1 MRECNIFSSFL
12 KIFSNINDEYLRI
25 KDFKNNEIIVYS
37 AAGHIFKPKCI
48 NIESVTIIPPTSRC
62 YKDIQVNFTLGG
74 ETKQGF
80 LTDDR
85 IIKAHSAPWDCSTVP
100 RFITLPYLKRTIVVY
115 NNKVNIV
122 DSKDVK
128 YESFNFYD
136 DISYK
141 NYSHIDSLVNGVDI
155 IGQMHN
161 LTVVNENGNQWLII
175 ADENSSQE
183 GSSYILKNIK
193 DWLENYLS
201 IIGFWLIVSIV
212 LIIIIVLSFKFLCCC
227 LKRACCT
234 LWNKIKVNR
243 RQPNRIITNPPNLD
257 IPLIPVSPE
266 NIRTSSRDLPIPETN
281 VFVESEV
288 NSHLRSRELRTRSA
302 SVNTVALINSGI
314 ERPRL

>member
-1 MRECNIFSSFL
+1 MAPIVNALPVLEKFDSFADTRGLMDLSLADEDFRALELINAEKNILMRECNIFSSFL

-85 IIKAHSAPWDCSTVP
+85 IIKTHSAPWDCSTVP

-141 NYSHIDSLVNGVDI
+141 NYTHIDSLVNGVDI

-201 IIGFWLIVSIV
+201 QGFSTWVPRHPRV
-212 LIIIIVLSFKFLCCC
+212 P
-227 LKRACCT
+227 
-234 LWNKIKVNR
+234 R
-243 RQPNRIITNPPNLD
+243 RH
-257 IPLIPVSPE
+257 
-266 NIRTSSRDLPIPETN
+266 
-281 VFVESEV
+281 F
-288 NSHLRSRELRTRSA
+288 
-302 SVNTVALINSGI
+302 
-314 ERPRL
+314 